1 MWLVCD
7 WIKIHFDIVIVI
19 HKDTLN
25 LISGKSLISKEMAVK
40 EADKLKTKG
49 ILVTIDKHDDSD
61 VDSEDGENKSDGKQE
76 CLWINQ

>member
-1 MWLVCD
+1 
-7 WIKIHFDIVIVI
+7 
-19 HKDTLN
+19 
-25 LISGKSLISKEMAVK
+25 MAVK

-76 CLWINQ
+76 CL